1 MGRAGSVSGRRQ
13 LRKNLLRIGSWSA
26 APRGVN
32 ALGSVL
38 ALLGLLAV
46 SLGLVAGVVASVIY
60 AHRAEVSQA
69 RAPVVAEA
77 PAVYWMPVTSGVDE
91 RIVEVIALEP
101 VVDDPPLPPGVERW
115 PEPGEAVLSPA
126 MHELLAERGVPD
138 RYGRPVG
145 QIGREGLASQTE
157 LLAYVRLPMPVD
169 EEQAWP
175 VAGFGVPSSGD
186 SSPIGEVAYDRS
198 VVEFWS
204 MSVLLMVV
212 PGVIA
217 LTAAARVADAETRRR
232 HVLLVRLGA
241 GRRARTLIALPRVL
255 LPAGVSLLVSVA
267 LVVAASRFDLTV
279 PFKGNIVDAS
289 VMTEVRPALLAIVVA
304 THVVAAIALA
314 FLSAS
319 RQGKSSAS
327 RLIAPSDRPAWVRT
341 GVLMLVLAGQPWV
354 IARVDDPTVIGL
366 ATWAA
371 AVISVI
377 CLPAALATGLRAA
390 SAWRAR
396 RNLTS
401 GAVGRFLGWR
411 ITGYRSRALARL
423 TAAVA
428 ALVIVV
434 AHAAAVLALFT
445 GPALEARLVAD
456 RIGTSLMVASPRQG
470 EAGDVVEFARDRDL
484 ATVAVTTTERV
495 LVDED
500 RMTSRTVSEEVTLTG
515 ECPDLKALGVACST
529 GPLAQDGPSARARLD
544 VLAAWHGRPVPGTM
558 EVVVG
563 PPDSGTEHD
572 GREGYEDD
580 GYEHLEWSSL
590 MLLSRDGGD
599 LDGVALARDAY
610 REGLVID
617 IEQLGAGAIRG
628 AVDLLHK
635 SYWLFVFGVPG
646 VLTLL
651 LVGALTWAAVVI
663 EESGALVRSPLL
675 AERQDVF
682 DAVAAVR
689 IALPIAVGGVAG
701 AAVTAW
707 LLWPHVRTGAAQ
719 LPTGFLVAVVLA
731 TLVVAVLAWWAAQHL
746 MATTSRH
753 RWAD

>member
-1 MGRAGSVSGRRQ
+1 MTGAGSVARRRQ
-13 LRKNLLRIGSWSA
+13 LRRNLLHVGWWSA

-32 ALGSVL
+32 ALGSLL

-46 SLGLVAGVVASVIY
+46 SLGLVAGVVAGVFY
-60 AHRAEVSQA
+60 AHRAEVSLA

-77 PAVYWMPVTSGVDE
+77 PALYWMPMDSGVDD
-91 RIVEVIALEP
+91 RIVQAIALEP
-101 VVDDPPLPPGVERW
+101 VADDPPLPPGVDRW

-126 MHELLAERGVPD
+126 LHDLLAERGVAD

-145 QIGREGLASQTE
+145 RIGRDGLASQTE
-157 LLAYVRLPMPVD
+157 LLAYLRLPVPVD
-169 EEQAWP
+169 KEQAWP
-175 VAGFGVPSSGD
+175 VAGFGMPSSGH
-186 SSPIGEVAYDRS
+186 SFPIGEVAYDRS

-204 MSVLLMVV
+204 MSLFLMVV

-241 GRRARTLIALPRVL
+241 GRGARMLIALPRVL

-267 LVVAASRFDLTV
+267 LVVAGSRFDLTV
-279 PFKGNIVDAS
+279 PFKGNVVDAA
-289 VMTEVRPALLAIVVA
+289 VVREVLPALLAIVVG

-314 FLSAS
+314 LLTAS
-319 RQGKSSAS
+319 RQGNPGAS

-371 AVISVI
+371 AAITVI

-390 SAWRAR
+390 SAWRAH
-396 RNLTS
+396 RNLAS
-401 GAVGRFLGWR
+401 GRVGRFLGWR

-470 EAGDVVEFARDRDL
+470 EAGEVVEFARDRDL
-484 ATVAVTTTERV
+484 ATVAVTVTTRG

-515 ECPDLKALGVACST
+515 ECPDLQALGVACRT
-529 GPLAQDGPSARARLD
+529 GRLAQANPSARLD
-544 VLAAWHGRPVPGTM
+544 VLAAWHGRLGPGTT

-563 PPDSGTEHD
+563 PPEAGTERD
-572 GREGYEDD
+572 GRHEYADD
-580 GYEHLEWSSL
+580 DDEYLEWSSL
-590 MLLSRDGGD
+590 MLLSRDGGN
-599 LDGVALARDAY
+599 LDAVALARDAY

-617 IEQLGAGAIRG
+617 IEQLGAAAVLG

-701 AAVTAW
+701 VGVTAW